1 MLLGLLRGIVEVVGV
16 VFIKVLRPPARIGSL
31 LIDEGKGV
39 GATDGEVWRGVG
51 GGCVCDV
58 VTVAYPLGW
67 SAG

>member
-31 LIDEGKGV
+31 LIDEGKSV
-39 GATDGEVWRGVG
+39 GATDGEIWRSA
-51 GGCVCDV
+51 
-58 VTVAYPLGW
+58 VTVAYPLGR